1 MALYRAILR
10 WGGAHRGRRL
20 RSMAGPLFVKR
31 PYSRGSTLICA
42 ESRNCGSLPALR
54 AKLAILILVAV
65 VAWSASALHAQQL
78 TEPTAAGLW
87 QKLDQSGGPISWF
100 LFVEHDRIYEG
111 VIAKIFP
118 RPQDELHPVCS
129 RCVDDRR
136 NAPVLGISFIRNMK
150 RRGLRY
156 EDGNILD
163 PRDGNVYHAMMSV
176 SPDGRRL
183 TVRGYLGIPLLGMD
197 EVWTRLP
204 ESAVANLDPI
214 VIAKYLPGVA
224 PAGLPASAA
233 SQLPN
238 IGTRKPTLPR

>member
-1 MALYRAILR
+1 L
-10 WGGAHRGRRL
+10 
-20 RSMAGPLFVKR
+20 K
-31 PYSRGSTLICA
+31 
-42 ESRNCGSLPALR
+42 
-54 AKLAILILVAV
+54 AKLAILIWVAV
-65 VAWSASALHAQQL
+65 AAWSVSALHAQQL

-87 QKLDQSGGPISWF
+87 QKVNQSGGPISWF
-100 LFVEHDRIYEG
+100 LFVEHDGIYEG

-118 RPQDELHPVCS
+118 RPRDELNPICS
-129 RCVDDRR
+129 KCVDDRR

-163 PRDGNVYHAMMSV
+163 PRDGIVYQAMMSV
-176 SPDGRRL
+176 SPDGQRL

-204 ESAVANLDPI
+204 DSAIANLDPT
-214 VIAKYLPGVA
+214 VIAKYLPGVT
-224 PAGLPASAA
+224 PAGVPASTA

-238 IGTRKPTLPR
+238 NGTRKSALPR